1 VVYGSV
7 ADNDKEIALL
17 TRSVLELLVDLP
29 PTLMFRPPTWSK
41 IARFPSPAPEFVN
54 GAAAQAIR
62 RDGRAK
68 SRLCSTCVRASTLNV
83 LETERGLVLN
93 KLVTEQVG
101 GEKQRNKTRLS
112 TVS

>member
-1 VVYGSV
+1 MVYGSV

-68 SRLCSTCVRASTLNV
+68 SRPLLDLCARVDAKRAGD
-83 LETERGLVLN
+83 R
-93 KLVTEQVG
+93 
-101 GEKQRNKTRLS
+101 TRAGFE
-112 TVS
+112 